1 MPPRRSE
8 RAATR
13 INPAGVGPKSMRGNN
28 SAGVRPKLMRGKRGY
43 RKFKNG
49 LLNVQPIGA
58 EVDM

>member
-1 MPPRRSE
+1 
-8 RAATR
+8 
-13 INPAGVGPKSMRGNN
+13 MRGNN
-28 SAGVRPKLMRGKRGY
+28 AAGVRPKLMRGKRGY